1 MTDFTKTKMTFVLA
15 LLGTLFTLH
24 PVIAR
29 FGEYGYDY
37 LGVQLRLF
45 HAYTALAVLLS
56 LSVYFYALVMM
67 TERTH
72 SWTERTGNTSY
83 ALAMMVLP
91 LYGGL
96 YSAKLLA
103 DRLGQSHLAWAAPAA
118 TLVLGVLWVAVSNI
132 AAWLVRDHLTKR
144 DRSAR
149 ADELAAVEIA
159 ALNRAQEMYSHG
171 HYDLAVIEAWRAIES
186 RLRRVLLLRGIAP
199 RRRSPATLIEVAF
212 RSRVVSEAAKAQL
225 DEVSRHWKVAVSVV
239 PLTKSAAESAMA
251 AARELLAMISLDAPG
266 PGSRAA

>member
-1 MTDFTKTKMTFVLA
+1 MTDFTKTKVTFVLA

-24 PVIAR
+24 PMITR

-45 HAYTALAVLLS
+45 HAYAVLAVLLS
-56 LSVYFYALVMM
+56 LAVYFYALVMM

-72 SWTERTGNTSY
+72 SWAERSGNTSY

-103 DRLGQSHLAWAAPAA
+103 DRVGQSHLAWAAPAI
-118 TLVLGVLWVAVSNI
+118 TLSLGVAWLAMSNI
-132 AAWLVRDHLTKR
+132 AAWLVRNHLTRR

-149 ADELAAVEIA
+149 ADELATTEMA
-159 ALNRAQEMYSHG
+159 ALNRAQEMYSNG
-171 HYDLAVIEAWRAIES
+171 HYDLAVVEAWRAIES

-199 RRRSPATLIEVAF
+199 RRRSPASLIDVAF
-212 RSRVVSEAAKAQL
+212 RCRAINEAAKTQL
-225 DEVSRHWKVAVSVV
+225 EEVRRHWTVAVSVV
-239 PLTKSAAESAMA
+239 PLTKPAAESAMA
-251 AARELLAMISLDAPG
+251 AARDLLSMVPLDAPG